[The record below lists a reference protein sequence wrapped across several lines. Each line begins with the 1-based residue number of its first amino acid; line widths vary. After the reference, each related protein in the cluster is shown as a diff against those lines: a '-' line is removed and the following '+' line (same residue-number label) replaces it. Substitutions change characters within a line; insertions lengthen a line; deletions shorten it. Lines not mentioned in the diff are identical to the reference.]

1 MTGTESRPG
10 LGFDEALR
18 RSVADR
24 LAGFERLD
32 AASAPGGLKRAA
44 VAIALVPVAEGS
56 REAAFLL
63 TFRAPRLRSHNGQY
77 ALPGGRCDAGETATA
92 AALREMHEEVGLR
105 LGEDQVLGLLDDYP
119 TRSGYLVTPVVV
131 WGGES
136 PKLHP
141 NPDEV
146 AVLHRVPLA
155 DIADAGAAQFFSIPE
170 SDRLVIRIWIAGDW
184 VHAPTTAILHQFS
197 EVALHGRA
205 TRVAH
210 IEQPVFAWR

>member
-1 MTGTESRPG
+1 MTRTAGRPG
-10 LGFDEALR
+10 LVFDEGLR
-18 RSVADR
+18 RSVTKRLAAFDR
-24 LAGFERLD
+24 LE
-32 AASAPGGLKRAA
+32 AASAHGGLKRAA
-44 VAIALVPVAEGS
+44 VAIALVPLAEGS
-56 REAAFLL
+56 REPAFLL
-63 TFRAPRLRSHNGQY
+63 TFRAPRLRAHNGQY
-77 ALPGGRCDAGETATA
+77 ALPGGRCDPGESAVA

-105 LGEDQVLGLLDDYP
+105 LDRDQVLGLLDDYP

-136 PKLHP
+136 PELHP

-155 DIADAGAAQFFSIPE
+155 DIAGEGAAQFFSIPE
-170 SDRLVIRIWIAGDW
+170 SDRPVIRIRIAGDW